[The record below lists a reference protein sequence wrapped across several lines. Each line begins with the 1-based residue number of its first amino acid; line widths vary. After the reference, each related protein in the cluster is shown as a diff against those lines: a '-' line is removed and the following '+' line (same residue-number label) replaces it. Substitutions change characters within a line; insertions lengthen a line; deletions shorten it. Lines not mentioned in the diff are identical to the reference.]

1 VKASE
6 LRGKMRGRNLA
17 LLVILLSWAVL
28 MAVVT
33 YVKLSGL
40 A

>member
-1 VKASE
+1 VKAPE
-6 LRGKMRGRNLA
+6 LRKAVRARNLA

-33 YVKLSGL
+33 YVKLAGP